1 MPEDKIYILYKLTS
15 KGEEMVGV
23 FRSWESA
30 SNERTKLKEK
40 AFGNSQTQEKFIIAE
55 HTMQ

>member
-15 KGEEMVGV
+15 KNEEMLGV
-23 FRSWESA
+23 FRNWESA

-40 AFGNSQTQEKFIIAE
+40 AFGDNQTQEKFIITE